1 MSIIKLS
8 APNNLSP
15 NMNTRIR
22 TTDIRTTR
30 RKRHWLRNHFVR
42 FQIIALAISYFSSL
56 PSICLAQA
64 DRPRVV
70 TVDTG
75 VQFEGEVFTVRE
87 LSTST
92 TSYNAYG
99 SSRDNIVVIT
109 DGLRRVF
116 IGDNHVLNLGDSG
129 QSDEINFDID
139 QKSYNGSEGNGAFV
153 GVGPFNQYGHRQF
166 SINVRLPDKTSIRRT
181 YTQGITKITPRY
193 CVLKTLVGNPT
204 APLKQW
210 TMHIATGTVPKNV
223 LRNVLLSRVKNPNK
237 PEEFFDIAYL
247 FQQMGDYKLA
257 SEELR
262 QIESKFPG
270 LKEQIRDQRDKI
282 GQLKARQILRE
293 IDLRKD
299 SGQFDLALQMAKVPA
314 KERLAGEIKAEFD
327 NVEADELAARKRV
340 AQTRTLAIEL
350 TKQVQN
356 LSNEQIEAVNRFRD
370 ELETDLNRFNENRL
384 AAYIRLANDI
394 SMPAQQKLA
403 LAISGWLLG
412 SNNAIE
418 NLAVVQSMFVVR
430 DFVREYLDE
439 ATTAQRRTSILK
451 ELAILESGT
460 PKILDAMIQQMKPI
474 ETAANVESY
483 TGESAI
489 EFTVEVPGTAANPE
503 PIQFRCMAHLPPQYN
518 PYRKYPMIIS
528 LTGGTQSLD
537 QNMEIWYGK
546 YNQKLKIRQGNA
558 PRNGYI
564 VVTVDWRV
572 PGQTRWNHS
581 GREHRVVLDALYRS
595 LRLFSVDSDRVFL
608 SGHREGGDGA
618 YDIGISHPEHWAGI
632 LGFSGAFDKYINKYW
647 DNIHVQLPLYCVN
660 GQKDVVSISKMQF
673 AINKWM
679 RPKYI
684 NPTIVQY
691 IGRGNELFMEDLPFA
706 FKWMKGQKRP
716 WPDRGG
722 FEFTCNALRPWDTYF
737 WFYELNGIPDDRV
750 VRPELFNQT
759 KKFNKVEI
767 SGEITSLNSFRLGP
781 ASMKINADSTLWLS
795 PQFADLDKQIQIRG
809 RGSFKGSVTA
819 SPKIILD
826 DVLRRADREHIYHA
840 KVDCIKGTWTASE

>member
-1 MSIIKLS
+1 
-8 APNNLSP
+8 
-15 NMNTRIR
+15 MNTRIR

-42 FQIIALAISYFSSL
+42 FQIVALAISYFSSL

-340 AQTRTLAIEL
+340 AQTRALAIEL

-722 FEFTCNALRPWDTYF
+722 FEFSCNALRPWDTYF

-767 SGEITSLNSFRLGP
+767 SGEITSLNNFRLGP

>member
-1 MSIIKLS
+1 
-8 APNNLSP
+8 
-15 NMNTRIR
+15 MNTRIR

-42 FQIIALAISYFSSL
+42 FQIIALTISYFSSL

-340 AQTRTLAIEL
+340 AQTRALAIEL

-451 ELAILESGT
+451 ELANLESGT

-518 PYRKYPMIIS
+518 PYRKYPMIVS

-564 VVTVDWRV
+564 VVAVDWRV

-632 LGFSGAFDKYINKYW
+632 LGYSGAFDKYINKYW

-660 GQKDVVSISKMQF
+660 GQKDVVSIAKMQF

>member
-1 MSIIKLS
+1 MPIIKLS
-8 APNNLSP
+8 APNISSP

-42 FQIIALAISYFSSL
+42 FQIIALTISYFSSL

-340 AQTRTLAIEL
+340 AQTRALAIEL

-451 ELAILESGT
+451 ELANLESGT

-518 PYRKYPMIIS
+518 PYRKYPMIVS

-564 VVTVDWRV
+564 VVAVDWRV

-632 LGFSGAFDKYINKYW
+632 LGYSGAFDKYINKYW

-660 GQKDVVSISKMQF
+660 GQKDVVSIAKMQF

>member
-1 MSIIKLS
+1 MPIIKLS
-8 APNNLSP
+8 APNISSP

-340 AQTRTLAIEL
+340 SQTRALAIEL

-722 FEFTCNALRPWDTYF
+722 FEFSCNALRPWDTYF

-767 SGEITSLNSFRLGP
+767 SGEITSLNNFRLGP

-795 PQFADLDKQIQIRG
+795 PQFADLDEQIQIRG

>member
-1 MSIIKLS
+1 MPIIKLS
-8 APNNLSP
+8 APNISSP

-42 FQIIALAISYFSSL
+42 FQIIALTISYFSSL

-340 AQTRTLAIEL
+340 AQTRALAIEL

-660 GQKDVVSISKMQF
+660 GQKDVVSIAKMQF

-722 FEFTCNALRPWDTYF
+722 FEFSCNALRPWDTYF

>member
-1 MSIIKLS
+1 MPIIKLS
-8 APNNLSP
+8 APNIFSP

-327 NVEADELAARKRV
+327 NVETDELAARKRV
-340 AQTRTLAIEL
+340 AQTRALAIEL

-451 ELAILESGT
+451 ELANLESGT

-518 PYRKYPMIIS
+518 PYRKYPMIVS

-581 GREHRVVLDALYRS
+581 GREHRVVLAALYRS

-632 LGFSGAFDKYINKYW
+632 LGYSGAFDKYINKYW

>member
-1 MSIIKLS
+1 MPIIKLS
-8 APNNLSP
+8 APNISSP

-42 FQIIALAISYFSSL
+42 FQIIVLTISYFSSL

-327 NVEADELAARKRV
+327 NVETDELAARKRV
-340 AQTRTLAIEL
+340 AQTRALAIEL

-439 ATTAQRRTSILK
+439 ATTAQRRTSILE

-632 LGFSGAFDKYINKYW
+632 LGYSGAFDKYVNKYW

-660 GQKDVVSISKMQF
+660 GQKDVVSIAKMQF

>member
-1 MSIIKLS
+1 MPIIKLS
-8 APNNLSP
+8 APNISSP

-42 FQIIALAISYFSSL
+42 FQIVALAISYFSSL

-340 AQTRTLAIEL
+340 SQTRALAIEL

-722 FEFTCNALRPWDTYF
+722 FEFSCNALRPWDTYF

-767 SGEITSLNSFRLGP
+767 SGEITSLNNFRLGP

-795 PQFADLDKQIQIRG
+795 PQFADLDEQIQIRG

>member
-1 MSIIKLS
+1 MPIIKLS
-8 APNNLSP
+8 APNISSP

-22 TTDIRTTR
+22 TIDIRTTR
-30 RKRHWLRNHFVR
+30 RKRHWLQNHFVR

-166 SINVRLPDKTSIRRT
+166 SINVRLPDKTSVRRT

-340 AQTRTLAIEL
+340 SQTRALAIEL

-384 AAYIRLANDI
+384 AAYIRLADDI

-430 DFVREYLDE
+430 DLVSEYLDE
-439 ATTAQRRTSILK
+439 ATTAQRRTSILR

-460 PKILDAMIQQMKPI
+460 PAILDPMIQQMKPI
-474 ETAANVESY
+474 ETAATVDSY

-632 LGFSGAFDKYINKYW
+632 LGYSGAFDKYINKYW

-660 GQKDVVSISKMQF
+660 GQKDVVSIAKMQF

-781 ASMKINADSTLWLS
+781 ASMKINSDSTLWLS
-795 PQFADLDKQIQIRG
+795 PQFADLDEQIQIRG

-819 SPKIILD
+819 SRKIILD

>member
-1 MSIIKLS
+1 MPIIKLS
-8 APNNLSP
+8 APNISSP

-22 TTDIRTTR
+22 TTDIRTTW

-42 FQIIALAISYFSSL
+42 FQIIALTISYFSSL

-340 AQTRTLAIEL
+340 AQTRALAIEL

-451 ELAILESGT
+451 ELANLESGT

-518 PYRKYPMIIS
+518 PYRKYPMIVS

-564 VVTVDWRV
+564 VVAVDWRV

-632 LGFSGAFDKYINKYW
+632 LGYSGAFDKYINKYW

-660 GQKDVVSISKMQF
+660 GQKDVVSIAKMQF

>member
-1 MSIIKLS
+1 
-8 APNNLSP
+8 
-15 NMNTRIR
+15 
-22 TTDIRTTR
+22 
-30 RKRHWLRNHFVR
+30 
-42 FQIIALAISYFSSL
+42 
-56 PSICLAQA
+56 
-64 DRPRVV
+64 
-70 TVDTG
+70 
-75 VQFEGEVFTVRE
+75 
-87 LSTST
+87 
-92 TSYNAYG
+92 
-99 SSRDNIVVIT
+99 
-109 DGLRRVF
+109 
-116 IGDNHVLNLGDSG
+116 
-129 QSDEINFDID
+129 
-139 QKSYNGSEGNGAFV
+139 
-153 GVGPFNQYGHRQF
+153 
-166 SINVRLPDKTSIRRT
+166 
-181 YTQGITKITPRY
+181 
-193 CVLKTLVGNPT
+193 
-204 APLKQW
+204 
-210 TMHIATGTVPKNV
+210 
-223 LRNVLLSRVKNPNK
+223 
-237 PEEFFDIAYL
+237 
-247 FQQMGDYKLA
+247 
-257 SEELR
+257 
-262 QIESKFPG
+262 
-270 LKEQIRDQRDKI
+270 
-282 GQLKARQILRE
+282 
-293 IDLRKD
+293 
-299 SGQFDLALQMAKVPA
+299 
-314 KERLAGEIKAEFD
+314 
-327 NVEADELAARKRV
+327 
-340 AQTRTLAIEL
+340 LAIEL

-660 GQKDVVSISKMQF
+660 GQKDVVSIAKMQF

-722 FEFTCNALRPWDTYF
+722 FEFSCNALRPWDTYF

>member
-1 MSIIKLS
+1 MPIIQLS
-8 APNNLSP
+8 AAQISSP
-15 NMNTRIR
+15 TMLNQNR
-22 TTDIRTTR
+22 TT
-30 RKRHWLRNHFVR
+30 
-42 FQIIALAISYFSSL
+42 QIKISPAHANFTKSKTVSRPLIGCVIYLCFFL

-87 LSTST
+87 LRTST

-116 IGDNHVLNLGDSG
+116 IGDSHVLNLGDSG

-139 QKSYNGSEGNGAFV
+139 QKSYNGSEGNGAFI

-166 SINVRLPDKTSIRRT
+166 SIGVRLPDKTSIRRT

-193 CVLKTLVGNPT
+193 CVLETLVGNPT

-210 TMHIATGTVPKNV
+210 TMHIATGTVPKNI
-223 LRNVLLSRVKNPNK
+223 LRNVLLSRIKNPSK
-237 PEEFFDIAYL
+237 PDEFFDIAYL

-270 LKEQIRDQRDKI
+270 LKDQIRTQRDRI

-314 KERLAGEIKAEFD
+314 KDRLAGEIKAEFD
-327 NVEADELAARKRV
+327 NVESEELAARKQV
-340 AQTRTLAIEL
+340 DQTRSLAIEL

-356 LSNEQIEAVNRFRD
+356 LSNEQIEAVYRFRD
-370 ELETDLNRFNENRL
+370 EIEVDLNRFNENRL
-384 AAYIRLANDI
+384 AAYIRLANDV

-403 LAISGWLLG
+403 LAISGWILG

-418 NLAVVQSMFVVR
+418 NLAVVQSMFDVR
-430 DFVREYLDE
+430 DLVREYLAE
-439 ATTAQRRTSILK
+439 TTTPQRRTAILK
-451 ELAILESGT
+451 ELASKESGT
-460 PKILDAMIQQMKPI
+460 PAILDAMIQQMKPI
-474 ETAANVESY
+474 EPTDAVDNY
-483 TGESAI
+483 TGETAI
-489 EFTVEVPGTAANPE
+489 EFQVEVPGTAANPE
-503 PIQFRCMAHLPPQYN
+503 PVQFRCLAHLPPQYN

-528 LTGGTQSLD
+528 LPGGTQPLE
-537 QNMEIWYGK
+537 QNMEIWCGK

-564 VVTVDWRV
+564 VVTVDWRA
-572 PGQTRWNHS
+572 PGQTGWAYS
-581 GREHRVVLDALYRS
+581 GREHKVVLDALYRS
-595 LRLFSVDSDRVFL
+595 LRMFSVDSDRVFL
-608 SGHREGGDGA
+608 SGHREGADGA

-632 LGFSGAFDKYINKYW
+632 VGYSGTFAKYINKYW
-647 DNIHVQLPLYCVN
+647 DNVHVQLPLYCVN
-660 GQKDVVSISKMQF
+660 GQKDVVSIAKMEF

-737 WFYELNGIPDDRV
+737 WFFELKGIPEDRI

-767 SGEITSLNSFRLGP
+767 SGEISSPNSFRLGP
-781 ASMKINADSTLWLS
+781 ASMAIKSDSTLWLS
-795 PQFADLDKQIQIRG
+795 PQFADLNEPIQIRG
-809 RGSFKGSVTA
+809 RGNFKGSVTP
-819 SPKIILD
+819 SRKTILE

-840 KVDCIKGTWTASE
+840 KVDCINGTWTTSE